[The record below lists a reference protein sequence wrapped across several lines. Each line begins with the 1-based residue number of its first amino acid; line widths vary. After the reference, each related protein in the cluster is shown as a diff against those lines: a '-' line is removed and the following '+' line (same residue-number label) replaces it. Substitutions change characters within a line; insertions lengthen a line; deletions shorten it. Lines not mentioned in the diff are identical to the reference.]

1 MKKLWMSIGVAAALV
16 ATLALAQTAA
26 AHGGLGFG
34 GRGGDDGELL
44 ADKLGISV
52 EELKEARQA
61 VAAERLEQAL
71 ADGRIDEEQAALMRA
86 GMALRGAIDPQA
98 LMAEA
103 LGLSV
108 EELEQARQD
117 GTRMRELIES
127 SGLERDELRE
137 RLEAAREAAV
147 VQAVADGVITQE
159 QADLLDERGMRG
171 RLGGG
176 HGRFGGPRGHR
187 GPGGSFG
194 ERGAEG
200 AAPLEGA
207 PTDGAGY
214 PGFRFRGGDV

>member
-1 MKKLWMSIGVAAALV
+1 MRKLWMSIGVAAALV
-16 ATLALAQTAA
+16 ATLALAQTAD
-26 AHGGLGFG
+26 AHGGFG

-71 ADGRIDEEQAALMRA
+71 ADGRIDEEQAELMRA

-117 GTRMRELIES
+117 GTSPRELMES
-127 SGLERDELRE
+127 AGLDRDELHE
-137 RLEAAREAAV
+137 RMVAAREAAV
-147 VQAVADGVITQE
+147 AQAVADGVITQE
-159 QADLLDERGMRG
+159 QADLLAERGMRG
-171 RLGGG
+171 RMGGA
-176 HGRFGGPRGHR
+176 HGRFGRPGGHR
-187 GPGGSFG
+187 GPGGGFG

-200 AAPLEGA
+200 AEPLEGA